1 LINVLFPT
9 VPFIWHDVL
18 IHEENISRH
27 IKKQKPQC
35 EVAEDASEPDMA
47 LSQSKLFLKL

>member
-1 LINVLFPT
+1 MKEIFQGIL
-9 VPFIWHDVL
+9 
-18 IHEENISRH
+18 
-27 IKKQKPQC
+27 KKKKTQC